1 LIAHQQ
7 ILVIH
12 VIFRPLLHLLLLPKS
27 SLRLA
32 PPRHGEGGN
41 VGVFCT
47 AFARYPRGVFK
58 TLRLYAKQLNGP
70 ISDVIEE
77 LKITDPFVLN
87 WLDMLCFLLQGLPS
101 AGTMNA
107 VIGYMLQDWYREG
120 VVLDF
125 PRGGSGRGVQKGG
138 GEILVNSHVD
148 QLIIEDNKAVG
159 VRLKNGEEIRANQA
173 VVCNLTP
180 FTINKVLPE
189 TVSEEAKSYVQQNM
203 CVQHLQKTRRCPQER
218 R

>member
-1 LIAHQQ
+1 
-7 ILVIH
+7 
-12 VIFRPLLHLLLLPKS
+12 
-27 SLRLA
+27 
-32 PPRHGEGGN
+32 
-41 VGVFCT
+41 
-47 AFARYPRGVFK
+47 
-58 TLRLYAKQLNGP
+58 
-70 ISDVIEE
+70 
-77 LKITDPFVLN
+77 
-87 WLDMLCFLLQGLPS
+87 
-101 AGTMNA
+101 MNA